1 MNKLKYLLIFFL
13 IILSSC
19 SKEKEISL
27 IKETNQDLEM
37 ITAYKEGL
45 QGLEDNDFYY
55 AAKKFLEAELL
66 YPQSEWASTS
76 ALMASYAYY
85 LQNFYSK
92 ALLNLERFLK
102 TYPNNRNIDY
112 AHYLIAMIY

>member
-1 MNKLKYLLIFFL
+1 
-13 IILSSC
+13 
-19 SKEKEISL
+19 
-27 IKETNQDLEM
+27 M

-45 QGLEDNDFYY
+45 QGLEDNDFFY

-92 ALLNLERFLK
+92 ALLNFPGFCIISVNNFE
-102 TYPNNRNIDY
+102 TYISR
-112 AHYLIAMIY
+112 